1 MFMVTIQLQQMSNSQ
16 LRLLSLST
24 ASQLDMELI
33 DNSTELFYT
42 ECPRRRV
49 QRLFWSFTS
58 LNIQLFKNV
67 L

>member
-33 DNSTELFYT
+33 DNSTELF
-42 ECPRRRV
+42 
-49 QRLFWSFTS
+49 
-58 LNIQLFKNV
+58 IQSV
-67 L
+67 LRGGCKDCFGLSQV

>member
-33 DNSTELFYT
+33 DNSTELF
-42 ECPRRRV
+42 
-49 QRLFWSFTS
+49 
-58 LNIQLFKNV
+58 IQSV
-67 L
+67 PGGGC